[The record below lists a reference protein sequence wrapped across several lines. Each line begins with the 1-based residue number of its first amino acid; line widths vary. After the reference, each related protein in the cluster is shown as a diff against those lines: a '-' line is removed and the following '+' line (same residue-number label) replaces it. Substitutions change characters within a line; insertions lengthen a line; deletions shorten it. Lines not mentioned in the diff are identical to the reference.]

1 MWPRSRRICFQEWP
15 DRLSRPFAAAALIY
29 GTGGGRER
37 KETLMKKHLQTIICV
52 LLAAACL
59 CLTAALVLGR
69 SAPADEAS
77 SAADSSSPANGTV
90 PGYAASD
97 SSDIQFR
104 LALLHLYKEAS
115 DVVLALPFTTITL
128 TQTAVTR
135 SFIGSGEASAALS
148 DLNERVDRTLNSAF
162 ETMDDITAKFSDV
175 LKEYAISS
183 TSSYYTKLNSL
194 KTMFSSL
201 KNSST
206 ELISRTRSF
215 INMIDGDYD
224 AYYTNYLEQLSDLS
238 GKIESYGSTL
248 GNEYDALLSSISDSY
263 ETIK

>member
-15 DRLSRPFAAAALIY
+15 DRLFRPFAAAALLY
-29 GTGGGRER
+29 WTGGGRER

-104 LALLHLYKEAS
+104 LALSRILKALFFRSIAE
-115 DVVLALPFTTITL
+115 DVMFMLRYISLNIPRSLSFTG
-128 TQTAVTR
+128 
-135 SFIGSGEASAALS
+135 FSA
-148 DLNERVDRTLNSAF
+148 RR
-162 ETMDDITAKFSDV
+162 
-175 LKEYAISS
+175 
-183 TSSYYTKLNSL
+183 SL
-194 KTMFSSL
+194 KPRVSSRILRYRLVPKIQASTVARRRL
-201 KNSST
+201 K
-206 ELISRTRSF
+206 SRT
-215 INMIDGDYD
+215 
-224 AYYTNYLEQLSDLS
+224 YTNLCGRLSNQL
-238 GKIESYGSTL
+238 IEY
-248 GNEYDALLSSISDSY
+248 SI
-263 ETIK
+263 

>member
-1 MWPRSRRICFQEWP
+1 M
-15 DRLSRPFAAAALIY
+15 
-29 GTGGGRER
+29 
-37 KETLMKKHLQTIICV
+37 

-77 SAADSSSPANGTV
+77 PAADSSSQANGTV

-135 SFIGSGEASAALS
+135 SFIGSGEASAAL
-148 DLNERVDRTLNSAF
+148 
-162 ETMDDITAKFSDV
+162 
-175 LKEYAISS
+175 
-183 TSSYYTKLNSL
+183 
-194 KTMFSSL
+194 
-201 KNSST
+201 
-206 ELISRTRSF
+206 
-215 INMIDGDYD
+215 
-224 AYYTNYLEQLSDLS
+224 
-238 GKIESYGSTL
+238 
-248 GNEYDALLSSISDSY
+248 
-263 ETIK
+263 